1 MLVRL
6 SQRHVLGNLVFF
18 QFHPIATAYEVENT
32 RKPFAAFVKLPHV
45 FPHGV
50 SRNTCY
56 AIYRVLGFPIVLFCG
71 YGVNPKL
78 IARGKRFLTR
88 SAKPILIIPQNLQT
102 NIIRKLLEMHRS
114 FLLYL
119 ITKRALFK
127 TLATRSTVRTRA
139 THRCSET
146 QTPRLRRSD
155 ASACQTRLIQAEQS
169 PMRARASSP
178 PVLVPRPSQSFAESC
193 NLPCSHQ

>member
-1 MLVRL
+1 MLYAFL
-6 SQRHVLGNLVFF
+6 KGILGNLLLPVSP
-18 QFHPIATAYEVENT
+18 HRGMRSSA
-32 RKPFAAFVKLPHV
+32 KPWRHLSNFRMSFLTVSLGTPAAI
-45 FPHGV
+45 
-50 SRNTCY
+50 TM
-56 AIYRVLGFPIVLFCG
+56 LGFPIVLFCG

-102 NIIRKLLEMHRS
+102 YIIRKLLEMHRS